1 MQKTYTGI
9 LRDVYYAPRRR
20 FSVKGY
26 RIETY
31 DGVAKGVPEYPATI
45 LLRQNIFSE
54 IIPEFENVIE
64 ETTVVSEVIETDSG
78 EVVPEPEEV
87 VEENHQEVEEQET
100 DEVFVE
106 EEEEEEEDFE
116 EEQNLV
122 EEVQETTEVEEEEVK
137 EEVIDE
143 TPEEPYMEFDPVE
156 GNEETSDGLLTK
168 SEVQELYDRLGT
180 WSAVAEDLDIS
191 TTTLRKYRDELG
203 L

>member
-20 FSVKGY
+20 FAVKGY
-26 RIETY
+26 RIEAFE
-31 DGVAKGVPEYPATI
+31 GVAKGVPEYPATV

-54 IIPEFENVIE
+54 IIPEFEENTEE
-64 ETTVVSEVIETDSG
+64 ETSVFSEVVETTSG
-78 EVVPEPEEV
+78 EVVED
-87 VEENHQEVEEQET
+87 VEESVS
-100 DEVFVE
+100 E
-106 EEEEEEEDFE
+106 EEEELDEVETSTAEET
-116 EEQNLV
+116 V
-122 EEVQETTEVEEEEVK
+122 EEVEEVAEEEEV
-137 EEVIDE
+137 EELAEEEQVE
-143 TPEEPYMEFDPVE
+143 TQPEEETLPEEPYMEFDPVE

-168 SEVQELYDRLGT
+168 SEVEELYERLGT